1 MKTIAIIG
9 SGNFGANAACFVA
22 ENRLANVIL
31 VDNKEG
37 LARGKALD
45 LMEAAPVR
53 GFDVQVDGA
62 DDIAAIKGADVVVLA
77 AGTSPKFGGSS
88 NELLAENLKTL
99 EAVLPRVKELA
110 PEAVLVIQREPVA
123 PLVLKAVQQF
133 GFAPAKVIGV
143 TGLVESARFRF
154 FVASELG
161 ASDQDTAAMVIGGAG
176 EKAVPL
182 TQYANLSG
190 IPLSDVLTPAQLEA
204 VSAKTRAAEGEVLAK
219 LKMVPAY
226 YAPAAVLSDLLAA
239 LVRGKKRYL
248 PVTVAAQGKYGLGE
262 AVATLPALIG
272 PAGVEQVVELKL
284 TQDQAAALKAAA
296 VKA

>member
-22 ENRLANVIL
+22 ENRLGNVIL

-77 AGTSPKFGGSS
+77 AGVSPKLGGSGD
-88 NELLAENLKTL
+88 ELLAENLKTL
-99 EAVLPRVKELA
+99 EAILPRVKELA
-110 PEAVLVIQREPVA
+110 PDAVLVIQREPVA
-123 PLVLKAVQQF
+123 KLVQKAVKDF
-133 GFAPAKVIGV
+133 GFAPSKVIGV

-161 ASDQDTAAMVIGGAG
+161 ASDQDAAAMVIGGAG
-176 EKAVPL
+176 DQAVPL
-182 TQYANLSG
+182 TQFANLSG
-190 IPLSDVLTPAQLEA
+190 IPLSDVLTPAQIEA
-204 VSAKTRAAEGEVLAK
+204 VTAKTRQAEGEVLGK

-239 LVRGKKRYL
+239 LVRGKRRYL
-248 PVTVAAQGKYGLGE
+248 PVTVAAQGKYGLGD
-262 AVATLPALIG
+262 AVVALPALVG
-272 PAGVEQVVELKL
+272 AQGVEQIVELKL
-284 TQDQAAALKAAA
+284 SESQVATLKAAA
-296 VKA
+296 VA